1 MSELNV
7 LNTPLEV
14 YFQLLYEGLMKVTPS
29 SVINVSEICP
39 IVELMVE
46 DPDFVEK
53 GLQKMR

>member
-14 YFQLLYEGLMKVTPS
+14 YFQLLYEGLVKVSPS

-39 IVELMVE
+39 IVEFIVE
-46 DPDFVEK
+46 DP
-53 GLQKMR
+53 